1 AGPGLTRPQRWG
13 RRSGTANADPT
24 CHRNFKPSVF
34 NAISAC
40 RRQRGRHHE
49 TTPPL
54 RAEIEMARTELSNA
68 MRRLNRL
75 DEELEEVRATVKQLW
90 MKILE
95 LERDL

>member
-1 AGPGLTRPQRWG
+1 M
-13 RRSGTANADPT
+13 
-24 CHRNFKPSVF
+24 
-34 NAISAC
+34 
-40 RRQRGRHHE
+40 
-49 TTPPL
+49 TPPL

-75 DEELEEVRATVKQLW
+75 DEELEEVRAVVRQLW